1 MKRRLFS
8 ILILIAMLAGLVL
21 PLIACNSTGGTDAL
35 VIMSETLDGLFNP
48 FYNTT
53 APDSTIV
60 SMTQVS
66 MLTTGYVNEEVTA
79 AFGDE
84 EAVVV
89 KDMDYS
95 YDANTDKTTYTFV
108 IKNGIQYSDGHPLTI
123 EDVLFNMYVYLDP
136 VYAGSNTMYSTDI
149 VGLADYR
156 TQTQGSDDSN
166 TDEVIAEQANARAN
180 NRIRELIN
188 LFREV
193 GEQNGGGYEADY
205 AKMTTAINA
214 HNVSDGYKEA
224 ISSKPE
230 EVTSANLL
238 ADYERTLSEFKKELG
253 RDYESAKESF
263 TEEPYKSTGEFDEIT
278 SFMYAEGYVNVEY
291 EKDPIT
297 NKPLYDQIKKV
308 TRQYSTDV
316 VTDKDSAI
324 NYVYT
329 QKTTQS
335 LDEILLYWATGN
347 TLSSE
352 YASQAKQVI
361 LLEKVTGDQ
370 LLIPSVS
377 GIVSVGHH
385 TYETSVTVNGTTYAV
400 AQEHNEKDGTPLNA
414 NEYDVLRITINGV
427 DPKAIWN
434 FAFSVA
440 PQHYYTAA
448 NYGDKPH
455 SVDIKN
461 HNYGVDYASF
471 AFHTNV
477 IQSQKN
483 IRVPMGA
490 GAYVATDANNSN
502 NPEGNAFYRDNVVYF
517 KRNDNFMMGQ
527 PSIEKIRYQVV
538 SATNALNVLETGAV
552 HFVTPQFTPNNITKI
567 NSLASKGIESTSTD
581 QLGYGYI
588 GINAGKVKDINLR
601 RAIMYAM
608 DTSLAI
614 NYYSTG
620 TAKNIYWPMSTVSWA
635 YPKQG
640 NVLDQDNGKA
650 YASGY
655 LGDEA
660 AKSAI
665 EQCMT
670 AANVTAGD
678 SQLKLKF
685 TIAGSSLTDHP
696 TYATFQKAATILNE
710 CGWNVEVVAD
720 TQALTKLS
728 TGALAVW
735 AAAWGTT
742 IDPDMYQVYHK
753 NSTATSVLAWGYK
766 EILNQDG
773 YDTEKDILNKLSEV
787 IDDAR
792 STDNRKDRSDY
803 YKTAMGYVLDLA
815 IELPVYQRKVLY
827 AYNADVIDSSSL
839 PETINPYTSP
849 LDKIWEIKF
858 TDKASSATGSNTLPG
873 GAIAGIVIA
882 SFVLAGAVVIAV
894 LFATKKLSIATIKR
908 ILNLNVNEDMKSL
921 VFADDVFFD
930 EDGEYIIEEEE
941 IFVEE
946 DVIVDVDEFGNEKN
960 LEQ

>member
-1 MKRRLFS
+1 MKRKLFS
-8 ILILIAMLAGLVL
+8 ILMVVAMLAGLVL
-21 PLIACNSTGGTDAL
+21 PLVACNSGNATDAL
-35 VIMSETLDGLFNP
+35 VIMTETLDGLFNP
-48 FYNTT
+48 FYSTT
-53 APDSTIV
+53 APDATIV
-60 SMTQVS
+60 SMTQIG
-66 MLTTGYVNEEVTA
+66 MLTTGFVNGEATV

-84 EAVVV
+84 EAVAV
-89 KDMDYS
+89 KDMAYV

-108 IKNGIQYSDGHPLTI
+108 IKNGIQFSDGHPLTI

-136 VYAGSNTMYSTDI
+136 VYAGSSTMYSTDI

-166 TDEVIAEQANARAN
+166 TDEVITEQATARAN
-180 NRIRELIN
+180 NRIRELVN
-188 LFREV
+188 LFRQV
-193 GEQNGGGYEADY
+193 GQLPSGTYEASD
-205 AKMTTAINA
+205 AQMREAINS
-214 HNVSDGYKEA
+214 HSLSNGYIEA
-224 ISSKPE
+224 ISNNPE
-230 EVTSANLL
+230 EVTNANLL
-238 ADYERTLSEFKKELG
+238 ADYERTLSEFKEELG
-253 RDYESAKESF
+253 KDYESAKDSF

-278 SFMYAEGYVNVEY
+278 SFMYAEGFVDVEY
-291 EKDPIT
+291 VKDPVT
-297 NKPLYDQIKKV
+297 NKPKYDQIEKV

-316 VTDKDSAI
+316 VNSKDSAI

-329 QKTTQS
+329 TKTTQA
-335 LDEILLYWATGN
+335 LDEILLYWGTGN
-347 TLSSE
+347 TLNAE
-352 YASQAKQVI
+352 YTAQAKQVI
-361 LLEKVTGDQ
+361 LLEKITGDQ
-370 LLIPSVS
+370 LLVPSIS

-385 TYETSVTVNGTTYAV
+385 TNETQVTVNDNTYAV
-400 AQEHNEKDGTPLNA
+400 AHEHNEKDGTPLNKD
-414 NEYDVLRITINGV
+414 EYDVLRITINGV

-440 PQHYYTAA
+440 PQHYYTSA
-448 NYGDKPH
+448 NYGDTPH

-471 AFHTNV
+471 SFHTNV

-490 GAYVATDANNSN
+490 GAYVATDASNNS

-517 KRNDNFMMGQ
+517 KSNPGFMMGA
-527 PSIEKIRYQVV
+527 PHVEKVRYQVV

-567 NSLASKGIESTSTD
+567 NSLKDKGIESTSTD

-588 GINAGKVKDINLR
+588 GINAGKVKSIHLR
-601 RAIMYAM
+601 KAIMYAM

-640 NVLDQDNGKA
+640 NVLDQDNGRT

-660 AKSAI
+660 AKQAI

-678 SQLKLKF
+678 NQLKLKF

-753 NSTATSVLAWGYK
+753 NSTATSVLAWGYN

-787 IDDAR
+787 IDNAR

-827 AYNADVIDSSSL
+827 AYNADVIDASSL

-849 LDKIWEIKF
+849 LDKMWEIKL
-858 TDKASSATGSNTLPG
+858 TDKASASASQGGIPTGG
-873 GAIAGIVIA
+873 VVGIVIGCFFA
-882 SFVLAGAVVIAV
+882 LWIIAIGV
-894 LFATKKLSIATIKR
+894 LFATKKISISTVKR
-908 ILNLNVNEDMKSL
+908 ILKIDRDKSMDSL
-921 VFADDVFFD
+921 EFDEEVLLD
-930 EDGEYIIEEEE
+930 EDGEYIILEEE
-941 IFVEE
+941 IYVEE
-946 DVIVDVDEFGNEKN
+946 DVIVDINDDSATENN
-960 LEQ
+960 

>member
-1 MKRRLFS
+1 MKRKLFS
-8 ILILIAMLAGLVL
+8 ILMVVAMLAGLVL
-21 PLIACNSTGGTDAL
+21 PLVACNSTSSTDAL
-35 VIMSETLDGLFNP
+35 VIMTDALDGLFNP
-48 FYNTT
+48 FYSTT
-53 APDSTIV
+53 APDATIV
-60 SMTQVS
+60 SMTQIG
-66 MLTTGYVNEEVTA
+66 MLTTGYVNEEATV
-79 AFGDE
+79 AFGDD
-84 EAVVV
+84 EAVAV
-89 KDMDYS
+89 KDMAYA
-95 YDANTDKTTYTFV
+95 YDSNTDKTTYTFV
-108 IKNGIQYSDGHPLTI
+108 IKNGIQFSDGHPLTI
-123 EDVLFNMYVYLDP
+123 EDVLFNIYVYLDP
-136 VYAGSNTMYSTDI
+136 VYAGSSTMYSTDI

-156 TQTQGSDDSN
+156 TQTQGSDDSD
-166 TDEVIAEQANARAN
+166 TDEVIAEQAQARAN

-188 LFREV
+188 LFRQV
-193 GEQNGGGYEADY
+193 GQLPSGTYEASD
-205 AKMTTAINA
+205 AQMREAIND
-214 HNVSDGYKEA
+214 HSLSSGYIEA
-224 ISSKPE
+224 ISNDPS
-230 EVTSANLL
+230 EVTNANLL
-238 ADYERTLSEFKKELG
+238 ADYERTLSEFKEELG

-278 SFMYAEGYVNVEY
+278 SFMYAEGFVNVEY
-291 EKDPIT
+291 VKDPVT
-297 NKPLYDQIKKV
+297 NKPKYDQIEKV

-316 VTDKDSAI
+316 VKDKESAI
-324 NYVYT
+324 NYVYNA
-329 QKTTQS
+329 KTTTG
-335 LDEILLYWATGN
+335 LDEILLYWGTGN
-347 TLSSE
+347 TLSAE
-352 YASQAKQVI
+352 YTAQAKQVI
-361 LLEKVTGDQ
+361 LLEKITGDQ
-370 LLIPSVS
+370 LLVPSIS

-385 TYETSVTVNGTTYAV
+385 TNETQVTVNDNTYQV
-400 AQEHNEKDGTPLNA
+400 AHEHNEKDGTPLNKD
-414 NEYDVLRITINGV
+414 EYDVLRITINGV

-440 PQHYYTAA
+440 PQHYYSAA

-455 SVDIKN
+455 SVDIAN

-471 AFHTNV
+471 SFHTNV

-490 GAYVATDANNSN
+490 GAYVATDANNNS

-517 KRNDNFMMGQ
+517 KRNNGFMMGQ
-527 PSIEKIRYQVV
+527 PNIEKVRYQVV

-567 NSLASKGIESTSTD
+567 NSLKEKGIESTSTD

-588 GINAGKVKDINLR
+588 GINAGKVKNINLR
-601 RAIMYAM
+601 KAIMYAM

-640 NVLDQDNGKA
+640 NVLDQDNGRT

-660 AKSAI
+660 AKQAI
-665 EQCMT
+665 QQCMT
-670 AANVTAGD
+670 AANVTEGD

-753 NSTATSVLAWGYK
+753 NSTATSVLAWGYN

-792 STDNRKDRSDY
+792 GTDNRKDRSDY
-803 YKTAMGYVLDLA
+803 YKVAMGYVLDLA

-827 AYNADVIDSSSL
+827 AYNAEVIDASSL

-849 LDKIWEIKF
+849 LDKLWEIKL
-858 TDKASSATGSNTLPG
+858 TDEASASNGAGGLPG
-873 GAIAGIVIA
+873 GAVAGIIIA
-882 SFVLAGAVVIAV
+882 CFFGAWIIAIGV
-894 LFATKKLSIATIKR
+894 LFATKKLTISSVRKM
-908 ILNLNVNEDMKSL
+908 LKLDKKEDMGDL
-921 VFADDVFFD
+921 EFDEEVLLD
-930 EDGEYIIEEEE
+930 EDGQYIILEEE
-941 IFVEE
+941 IYVEE
-946 DVIVDVDEFGNEKN
+946 DVIVDIDNVDK
-960 LEQ
+960 

>member
-35 VIMSETLDGLFNP
+35 VIMSDALDGLFNP
-48 FYNTT
+48 FYSTT
-53 APDSTIV
+53 APDATIV

-66 MLTTGYVNEEVTA
+66 MLTTGYVNEEATV

-95 YDANTDKTTYTFV
+95 YDANADKTTYTFV
-108 IKNGIQYSDGHPLTI
+108 IKNGIQFSDGHPLTI
-123 EDVLFNMYVYLDP
+123 EDVLFNIYVYLDP
-136 VYAGSNTMYSTDI
+136 VYAGSSTMYSTDI

-166 TDEVIAEQANARAN
+166 TDEVISEQANARAN

-188 LFREV
+188 LFRQV
-193 GEQNGGGYEADY
+193 GQLPGGTYEASEED
-205 AKMTTAINA
+205 MRSAIA
-214 HNVSDGYKEA
+214 SHTLSTGYIDAVSN
-224 ISSKPE
+224 KPE
-230 EVTSANLL
+230 EVTTANLL
-238 ADYERTLSEFKKELG
+238 ADYERTLSEFKEELG

-278 SFMYAEGYVNVEY
+278 SFMYAEGFVNLEY
-291 EKDPIT
+291 EKDPVT
-297 NKPLYDQIKKV
+297 NKPMKDKIEKV
-308 TRQYSTDV
+308 TRLYNTDL
-316 VTDKDSAI
+316 VTSKEAAI
-324 NYVYT
+324 DYVYK
-329 QKTTQS
+329 QKTTQA
-335 LDEILLYWATGN
+335 LDEILLYWGTGN
-347 TLSSE
+347 TLSAE
-352 YASQAKQVI
+352 YAAQAKQVI
-361 LLEKVTGDQ
+361 LLEKMTGDQ
-370 LLIPSVS
+370 LLIPSIS

-385 TYETSVTVNGTTYAV
+385 TYETSVTVNGNTYAV
-400 AQEHNEKDGTPLNA
+400 AQEHNEKDGAPLNKD
-414 NEYDVLRITINGV
+414 EYDVLRITINGV

-440 PQHYYTAA
+440 PQHYYSAA
-448 NYGDKPH
+448 TYSDKPH

-490 GAYVATDANNSN
+490 GAYVATDANNNSR
-502 NPEGNAFYRDNVVYF
+502 PEGNDFYRDNVVYF

-527 PSIEKIRYQVV
+527 PHIEKIRYQVV

-640 NVLDQDNGKA
+640 NVLDQDNGRT

-660 AKSAI
+660 AKNAI
-665 EQCMT
+665 AQCMT
-670 AANVTAGD
+670 AANVSAGD
-678 SQLKLKF
+678 SKLKLKF

-773 YDTEKDILNKLSEV
+773 YDTEKDILNKLSDV

-849 LDKIWEIKF
+849 LDKIWNIKL
-858 TDKASSATGSNTLPG
+858 TAKASASGGTSGLPS
-873 GAIAGIVIA
+873 GAVVGIVIGC
-882 SFVLAGAVVIAV
+882 FFGLWIIAIGI
-894 LFATKKLSIATIKR
+894 LFATKKLTISSVKKM
-908 ILNLNVNEDMKSL
+908 LKLDVDENMKSL
-921 VFADDVFFD
+921 VFNEDVLLD
-930 EDGEYIIEEEE
+930 GDGEYIIEEEE

-946 DVIVDVDEFGNEKN
+946 DVIVDIDEE
-960 LEQ
+960 

>member
-1 MKRRLFS
+1 MKRKLFS
-8 ILILIAMLAGLVL
+8 ILILVTMLAGLVL
-21 PLIACNSTGGTDAL
+21 PLIACNSNNGTDAL
-35 VIMSETLDGLFNP
+35 VIMTDALDGLFNP
-48 FYNTT
+48 FYSTT
-53 APDSTIV
+53 GPDATIV

-66 MLTTGYVNEEVTA
+66 MLTTGYVNGEATV

-84 EAVVV
+84 EAVAV

-95 YDANTDKTTYTFV
+95 YDANTDKTTYNFV

-136 VYAGSNTMYSTDI
+136 VYAGSSTMYSTDI

-156 TQTQGSDDSN
+156 TQTQGSDDSD
-166 TDEVIAEQANARAN
+166 TDEVIAELANARAN
-180 NRIRELIN
+180 NRIRELVS
-188 LFREV
+188 LFRKV
-193 GEQNGGGYEADY
+193 GKQDGGNYEASD
-205 AKMTTAINA
+205 AEMRAAINA
-214 HNVSDGYKEA
+214 HSVSKGYKEA
-224 ISSKPE
+224 ISNKPD
-230 EVTSANLL
+230 EVTNANLL
-238 ADYERTLSEFKKELG
+238 ADYERTLTEFREELG

-278 SFMYAEGYVNVEY
+278 SFMYAEGFVSVEY
-291 EKDPIT
+291 EKDPVT
-297 NKPLYDQIKKV
+297 NKPQYDKIEKI
-308 TRQYSTDV
+308 TREYSTKV
-316 VTDKDSAI
+316 VNSKEAAI

-329 QKTTQS
+329 TKTTQS
-335 LDEILLYWATGN
+335 LDEILLYWGTGN

-352 YASQAKQVI
+352 YAAQAKQVI
-361 LLEKVTGDQ
+361 LLEKITGDQ
-370 LLIPSVS
+370 LLIPSIS

-385 TYETSVTVNGTTYAV
+385 TDETSITVNGTTYAI

-414 NEYDVLRITINGV
+414 EEYDVLRITINGV

-440 PQHYYTAA
+440 PQHYYTAV
-448 NYGDKPH
+448 NYGDEGH

-471 AFHTNV
+471 AFHTSV
-477 IQSQKN
+477 LQSQKN

-490 GAYVATDANNSN
+490 GAYIATDANNST
-502 NPEGNAFYRDNVVYF
+502 NPAGNAFYRDNVVYF
-517 KRNDNFMMGQ
+517 KSNKNFMMGT
-527 PSIEKIRYQVV
+527 PNIEKIRYQVV
-538 SATNALNVLETGAV
+538 SATNALNVLETGSV
-552 HFVTPQFTPNNITKI
+552 HFVTPQFTPNNINKI

-601 RAIMYAM
+601 KAIMYAM
-608 DTSLAI
+608 DTSLALS
-614 NYYSTG
+614 YYSTG

-640 NVLDQDNGKA
+640 DVLDQDNGRA

-655 LGDEA
+655 LGDDA
-660 AKSAI
+660 AKNAI
-665 EQCMT
+665 MQCMT
-670 AANVTAGD
+670 AAKVSAGD

-696 TYATFQKAATILNE
+696 TYATFQKAATILND

-728 TGALAVW
+728 TGSLAVW

-753 NSTATSVLAWGYK
+753 NSTATSVLAWGYN

-773 YDTEKDILNKLSEV
+773 YDTEKDILNKLSVV
-787 IDDAR
+787 IDQAR

-849 LDKIWEIKF
+849 LDTIWEIKL
-858 TDKASSATGSNTLPG
+858 TEQASASTGGNGLS
-873 GAIAGIVIA
+873 
-882 SFVLAGAVVIAV
+882 SGAVVGIVFGCFGGIAIALIAA
-894 LFATKKLSIATIKR
+894 LFATRKLSISAIRKF
-908 ILNLNVNEDMKSL
+908 LKLDKDEEMASL
-921 VFADDVFFD
+921 VYADEVFLE
-930 EDGEYIIEEEE
+930 EDGQYIIVEEE

-946 DVIVDVDEFGNEKN
+946 DVIVDENE
-960 LEQ
+960 E

>member
-1 MKRRLFS
+1 MKRKLFS
-8 ILILIAMLAGLVL
+8 ILMVVAMLAGLVL
-21 PLIACNSTGGTDAL
+21 PLVACNSTSSTDAL
-35 VIMSETLDGLFNP
+35 VIMTDALDGLFNP
-48 FYNTT
+48 FYSTT
-53 APDSTIV
+53 APDATIV
-60 SMTQVS
+60 SMTQIG
-66 MLTTGYVNEEVTA
+66 MLTTGYVNEEATV
-79 AFGDE
+79 AFGDD
-84 EAVVV
+84 EAVAV
-89 KDMDYS
+89 KDMAYA
-95 YDANTDKTTYTFV
+95 YDSNTDKTTYTFV
-108 IKNGIQYSDGHPLTI
+108 IKNGIQFSDGHPLTI
-123 EDVLFNMYVYLDP
+123 EDVLFNIYVYLDP
-136 VYAGSNTMYSTDI
+136 AYIGSNTMYSTDI
-149 VGLADYR
+149 VGLSDYR
-156 TQTQGSDDSN
+156 TQTQGSDDSD
-166 TDEVIAEQANARAN
+166 TEEVIAEQAQARAN

-188 LFREV
+188 LFRQV
-193 GEQNGGGYEADY
+193 GQLPSGTYEASD
-205 AKMTTAINA
+205 AQMREAINN
-214 HNVSDGYKEA
+214 HSLSSGYIEA
-224 ISSKPE
+224 ISNDPS
-230 EVTSANLL
+230 EVTNANLL
-238 ADYERTLSEFKKELG
+238 ADYERTLSKFKEELG

-278 SFMYAEGYVNVEY
+278 SFMYAEGFVNVEY
-291 EKDPIT
+291 VKDPVT
-297 NKPLYDQIKKV
+297 NKPKYDQIEKV

-316 VTDKDSAI
+316 VKDKESAI
-324 NYVYT
+324 NYVYNA
-329 QKTTQS
+329 KTTTG
-335 LDEILLYWATGN
+335 LDEILLYWGTGN
-347 TLSSE
+347 TLSTE
-352 YASQAKQVI
+352 YTAQARQVI
-361 LLEKVTGDQ
+361 LLEKITGDQ
-370 LLIPSVS
+370 LLVPSIS

-385 TYETSVTVNGTTYAV
+385 TDETQVTINDNTYQV
-400 AQEHNEKDGTPLNA
+400 AHEHNEKDGAPLNKD
-414 NEYDVLRITINGV
+414 EYDVLRITINGV

-440 PQHYYTAA
+440 PQHYYTSA
-448 NYGDKPH
+448 NYGDTPL
-455 SVDIKN
+455 SVDIAN
-461 HNYGVDYASF
+461 HNYGVIYSDPV
-471 AFHTNV
+471 FHTQV

-490 GAYVATDANNSN
+490 GAYVATDASN
-502 NPEGNAFYRDNVVYF
+502 NNNPKSNAFYRDNVVYF
-517 KRNDNFMMGQ
+517 KRNENFMMGT
-527 PSIEKIRYQVV
+527 PHIDKVRYQVV

-567 NSLASKGIESTSTD
+567 NSLKEQGIESTSAD

-588 GINAGKVKDINLR
+588 GINAGKVKNINLR

-640 NVLDQDNGKA
+640 NVLDQDNGRT

-660 AKSAI
+660 AKQAI
-665 EQCMT
+665 QQCMT
-670 AANVTAGD
+670 AANVTEGD

-728 TGALAVW
+728 TGSLAVW

-753 NSTATSVLAWGYK
+753 NSTATSVLAWGYN

-792 STDNRKDRSDY
+792 GTDNRKDRSDY
-803 YKTAMGYVLDLA
+803 YKVAMGYVLDLA

-827 AYNADVIDSSSL
+827 AYNAKVIDASSL

-849 LDKIWEIKF
+849 LDKLWEIKL
-858 TDKASSATGSNTLPG
+858 TDEASASNGAGGLPG
-873 GAIAGIVIA
+873 GAVAGIIIA
-882 SFVLAGAVVIAV
+882 CFFGAWIIAIGV
-894 LFATKKLSIATIKR
+894 LFATKKLTISSVRKM
-908 ILNLNVNEDMKSL
+908 LKLDKKEDMGDL
-921 VFADDVFFD
+921 EFDEEVFLD
-930 EDGEYIIEEEE
+930 EDGQYIILEEE
-941 IFVEE
+941 IYVEE
-946 DVIVDVDEFGNEKN
+946 DVIVDIDNVDK
-960 LEQ
+960 

>member
-1 MKRRLFS
+1 MKRKLFS
-8 ILILIAMLAGLVL
+8 ILMVVTMLAGLVL
-21 PLIACNSTGGTDAL
+21 PLVACNSSGGTDAL
-35 VIMSETLDGLFNP
+35 VIMTDALDGLFNP
-48 FYNTT
+48 FYSTT
-53 APDSTIV
+53 APDATIV
-60 SMTQVS
+60 SMTQIG
-66 MLTTGYVNEEVTA
+66 MLTTGYVNEEATV
-79 AFGDE
+79 AFGDD
-84 EAVVV
+84 EAVAV

-95 YDANTDKTTYTFV
+95 YDSNTDKTTYNFV
-108 IKNGIQYSDGHPLTI
+108 IKNGIQFSDGHPLTI

-136 VYAGSNTMYSTDI
+136 VYAGSSTMYSTDI
-149 VGLADYR
+149 VGLSDYR
-156 TQTQGSDDSN
+156 TQTQGSDDSD
-166 TDEVIAEQANARAN
+166 TDEVITEQANARAN
-180 NRIRELIN
+180 NRIRELVS
-188 LFREV
+188 LFRAT
-193 GEQNGGGYEADY
+193 GEQPSGSYEASD
-205 AKMTTAINA
+205 AEMRDAISK
-214 HNVSDGYKEA
+214 HNPSDGYKEA
-224 ISSKPE
+224 ISNNPD
-230 EVTSANLL
+230 EVTSENLL
-238 ADYERTLSEFKKELG
+238 ADYERTLSEFRLELG

-263 TEEPYKSTGEFDEIT
+263 TEEPYKSTGIFDEVT
-278 SFMYAEGYVNVEY
+278 SFMFAEGFVKIEY

-297 NKPLYDQIKKV
+297 NKPIYSKIDTSK
-308 TRQYSTDV
+308 TQYMYN
-316 VTDKDSAI
+316 KEAI
-324 NYVYT
+324 TTKEAAIQHVYNV
-329 QKTTQS
+329 KTTQG
-335 LDEILLYWATGN
+335 LDEILLYWGTGN
-347 TLSSE
+347 TLSAE
-352 YASQAKQVI
+352 YTAQAKQVI
-361 LLEKVTGDQ
+361 LLEKITGDQ
-370 LLIPSVS
+370 LLVPSIS

-385 TYETSVTVNGTTYAV
+385 TEETSVTVNGNTYNIAR
-400 AQEHNEKDGTPLNA
+400 EHNEKDGTPLNKD
-414 NEYDVLRITINGV
+414 EYDVLRITINGV

-448 NYGDKPH
+448 NYGDQPH

-471 AFHTNV
+471 SFHTTV

-490 GAYVATDANNSN
+490 GAYVATDANNKT

-517 KRNDNFMMGQ
+517 KRNNNFMMGQ
-527 PSIEKIRYQVV
+527 PNIEKVRYQVV

-552 HFVTPQFTPNNITKI
+552 HFVTPQFTPNNINKI
-567 NSLASKGIESTSTD
+567 NSLAEKGIESTSTD

-608 DTSLAI
+608 DTSLALS
-614 NYYSTG
+614 YYSTG

-640 NVLDQDNGKA
+640 NVLDQDNGRT

-660 AKSAI
+660 AKNAI
-665 EQCMT
+665 QQCMT
-670 AANVTAGD
+670 AANVSAGD

-753 NSTATSVLAWGYK
+753 NSTATSVLAWGYN

-773 YDTEKDILNKLSEV
+773 YDTEKDILNKLSVV
-787 IDDAR
+787 IDQAR

-827 AYNADVIDSSSL
+827 AYNAEVIDSSSL

-849 LDKIWEIKF
+849 LDKMWEIKL
-858 TDKASSATGSNTLPG
+858 TDKASASSGGGNLPS
-873 GAIAGIVIA
+873 GAVAGIVIGCFIA
-882 SFVLAGAVVIAV
+882 LWIIAV
-894 LFATKKLSIATIKR
+894 AILFATKKVSISSIKKFLR
-908 ILNLNVNEDMKSL
+908 GNTNEDLGPL
-921 VFADDVFFD
+921 VFDNNVFVNDDD
-930 EDGEYIIEEEE
+930 EYVLLEEE
-941 IFVEE
+941 IYVEE
-946 DVIVDVDEFGNEKN
+946 EVLVDIDEEDENN
-960 LEQ
+960 

>member
-1 MKRRLFS
+1 MKRKLFS
-8 ILILIAMLAGLVL
+8 ILIVVTMLAGLVL
-21 PLIACNSTGGTDAL
+21 PLVACNSSSGTDAL
-35 VIMSETLDGLFNP
+35 VIMTDALDGLFNP
-48 FYNTT
+48 FYSTT
-53 APDSTIV
+53 APDATIV
-60 SMTQVS
+60 SMTQIG
-66 MLTTGYVNEEVTA
+66 MLTTGYVNEEATV

-84 EAVVV
+84 EAVAV
-89 KDMDYS
+89 KDMDYV
-95 YDANTDKTTYTFV
+95 YDSNTDKTTYTFV
-108 IKNGIQYSDGHPLTI
+108 IKNGIQFSDGHPLTI

-136 VYAGSNTMYSTDI
+136 VYAGSSTMYSTDI

-180 NRIRELIN
+180 NRIRELVS

-193 GEQNGGGYEADY
+193 GKLPSGSYEASD
-205 AKMTTAINA
+205 ADMRAAINA
-214 HNVSDGYKEA
+214 HSVSDGYKEA
-224 ISSKPE
+224 ISNDPS
-230 EVTSANLL
+230 EVTNANLL
-238 ADYERTLSEFKKELG
+238 ADYERTLSEFREELG

-278 SFMYAEGYVNVEY
+278 SFMYAEGFVAIEY
-291 EKDPIT
+291 EKDPVT
-297 NKPLYDQIKKV
+297 NKPLYDKIKEVK
-308 TRQYSTDV
+308 RHYSNVDS
-316 VTDKDSAI
+316 KESAI
-324 NYVYT
+324 NYVYNT
-329 QKTTQS
+329 KTTTA
-335 LDEILLYWATGN
+335 LDEILLYWGTGN
-347 TLSSE
+347 TLSAE

-361 LLEKVTGDQ
+361 LLEKITGDQ
-370 LLIPSVS
+370 LLIPNIS

-385 TYETSVTVNGTTYAV
+385 TDTTSITVNGNTYAV

-414 NEYDVLRITINGV
+414 DEYDVLQITINGV

-448 NYGDKPH
+448 DYGDEPH
-455 SVDIKN
+455 SVDIAN

-471 AFHTNV
+471 AFHTTV

-490 GAYVATDANNSN
+490 GAYVATDANNAT

-517 KRNDNFMMGQ
+517 KRNNGFMMGT
-527 PSIEKIRYQVV
+527 PNIEKVRYQVV

-552 HFVTPQFTPNNITKI
+552 HFVTPQFTPNNINKI
-567 NSLASKGIESTSTD
+567 NSLAEKGIESTSTD

-601 RAIMYAM
+601 KAIMYAM
-608 DTSLAI
+608 DTSLALS
-614 NYYSTG
+614 YYSTG

-640 NVLDQDNGKA
+640 NVLDQDNGRA

-660 AKSAI
+660 AKAAI

-670 AANVTAGD
+670 AANVSAGD

-710 CGWNVEVVAD
+710 CGWNIEVVAD

-753 NSTATSVLAWGYK
+753 NSTATSVLAWGYN

-773 YDTEKDILNKLSEV
+773 YDTEKDILNKLSVV
-787 IDDAR
+787 IDQAR

-827 AYNADVIDSSSL
+827 AYNAEVIDSSSL

-849 LDKIWEIKF
+849 LDKMWEIKL
-858 TDKASSATGSNTLPG
+858 TEEASASTGSGSL
-873 GAIAGIVIA
+873 
-882 SFVLAGAVVIAV
+882 SSGAVVGIVFGCFIGVWMAV
-894 LFATKKLSIATIKR
+894 VAALFGTKKLSVATIKR
-908 ILNLNVNEDMKSL
+908 WLKGNRNEEMESL
-921 VFADDVFFD
+921 EYDKDVLLD
-930 EDGEYIIEEEE
+930 EDGEYIILEEEV
-941 IFVEE
+941 FVEE
-946 DVIVDVDEFGNEKN
+946 EVLVDIDE
-960 LEQ
+960 